1 MTPQERADFIADIAL
16 AIKSQVPVAA
26 LDADEVTALKLLIK
40 KQEQSIKLRQAIIE
54 KSLSSLVW
62 SGVMALGYLFVQWAA
77 AHGYK
82 P

>member
-1 MTPQERADFIADIAL
+1 MTPQDRDELIKAIAAEIRTSAPVLSDDEL
-16 AIKSQVPVAA
+16 VWVRMAIKREA
-26 LDADEVTALKLLIK
+26 
-40 KQEQSIKLRQAIIE
+40 QSIALRQAIIE

-62 SGVMALGYLFVQWAA
+62 SGVVAIGYLFVQWAA

>member
-1 MTPQERADFIADIAL
+1 MTPEERQEFIHAVAAEVRNKAPVLSEDEL
-16 AIKSQVPVAA
+16 VWVRMAIKREA
-26 LDADEVTALKLLIK
+26 
-40 KQEQSIKLRQAIIE
+40 QSIALRQAIIE

-62 SGVMALGYLFVQWAA
+62 SGVVAIGYMFVQWVA

>member
-1 MTPQERADFIADIAL
+1 MTPEERKEFIADIAA
-16 AIKSQVPVAA
+16 AIQLKVPVASFNE
-26 LDADEVTALKLLIK
+26 DEVTALKLLIK

-62 SGVMALGYLFVQWAA
+62 SGLIAIGYIFIEWAA

>member
-26 LDADEVTALKLLIK
+26 FDADEVTALKLLIK